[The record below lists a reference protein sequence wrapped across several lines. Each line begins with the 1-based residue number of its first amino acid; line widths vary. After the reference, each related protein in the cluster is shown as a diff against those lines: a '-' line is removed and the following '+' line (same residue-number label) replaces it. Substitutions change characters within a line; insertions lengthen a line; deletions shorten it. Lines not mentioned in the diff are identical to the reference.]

1 MSIKSLIQ
9 IIIIIVIF
17 IIVGGVY
24 YKYFLDNEVIT
35 VETIEQTSTEEV
47 VEQTSTEE
55 VVEQTSTEEVVEQTS
70 NEEVVEQITT
80 EEVAQKSNKKKQT
93 ETVELENNEDKSLE
107 SKKVNNNKK
116 ESKKSKKIKKKVENY
131 VKEVEYLTTD
141 RKGNKYKI
149 FAKSGKTN
157 QNNKNVLDLDNVRGI
172 ISSETRSNI
181 YFVADFAEYNSS
193 NQSSK
198 FYQNVVITYDEKQ
211 ITCDNFDIDME
222 SNFAIAY
229 SNVIITDPKSIMKA
243 GKVTLD
249 IETKDINI
257 NPDDNETKVKV
268 ITN

>member
-9 IIIIIVIF
+9 IIIIIIIF

-35 VETIEQTSTEEV
+35 EETVEQSITEET
-47 VEQTSTEE
+47 VEQS
-55 VVEQTSTEEVVEQTS
+55 
-70 NEEVVEQITT
+70 ITK
-80 EEVAQKSNKKKQT
+80 EDVKIINKKKQSEST
-93 ETVELENNEDKSLE
+93 NLVNTDDKNLAKKENTKI
-107 SKKVNNNKK
+107 KNNNKNK
-116 ESKKSKKIKKKVENY
+116 INLESGDNKKIKKRKVENL

-141 RKGNKYKI
+141 SNGNKYKI
-149 FAKSGKTN
+149 FANSGRTN
-157 QNNKNVLDLDNVRGI
+157 QNNKNVLDLDNVKGI

-198 FYQNVVITYDEKQ
+198 FYQNVVISYDDKQ

-243 GKVTLD
+243 GKIILD
-249 IETKDINI
+249 IETKDISI
-257 NPDDNETKVKV
+257 NPDDNETKVKIV
-268 ITN
+268 TN

>member
-9 IIIIIVIF
+9 IIIVIIIF

-24 YKYFLDNEVIT
+24 YKYFLDNKVIT
-35 VETIEQTSTEEV
+35 VEVVEQENTEEVVEQENTEEV
-47 VEQTSTEE
+47 VEQT
-55 VVEQTSTEEVVEQTS
+55 
-70 NEEVVEQITT
+70 TT
-80 EEVAQKSNKKKQT
+80 TVTTQKINKKKKS
-93 ETVELENNEDKSLE
+93 ESINLANNGDKNLV
-107 SKKVNNNKK
+107 SKKVNNKEK
-116 ESKKSKKIKKKVENY
+116 ESQKSKKKIKKKKVENY

-157 QNNKNVLDLDNVRGI
+157 QDNKNVLDLDNVRGI

-181 YFVADFAEYNSS
+181 YFVADYAEYNSS

-257 NPDDNETKVKV
+257 NPDENETKVKV

>member
-35 VETIEQTSTEEV
+35 VETIEQTST
-47 VEQTSTEE
+47 
-55 VVEQTSTEEVVEQTS
+55 
-70 NEEVVEQITT
+70 EEVVEQITT

-157 QNNKNVLDLDNVRGI
+157 QDNKNVLDLDNVRGI

-181 YFVADFAEYNSS
+181 YFVADYAEYNSS

-198 FYQNVVITYDEKQ
+198 FYQNVVINYDDKQ
-211 ITCDNFDIDME
+211 ITCDNFDITME
-222 SNFAIAY
+222 SNLVIAY
-229 SNVIITDPKSIMKA
+229 SNVIITDP
-243 GKVTLD
+243 
-249 IETKDINI
+249 
-257 NPDDNETKVKV
+257 
-268 ITN
+268 